1 MRNQPAYLSAR
12 RSAQIGLK
20 MKRKSESAEP
30 YFLEMKLVKEMNEEA
45 YFKVVHNYVR
55 YYYERARVYKIW
67 YLGLSVTKLLILAM
81 IPVSQTFAQLSEL
94 PWIAAGASSLCIL
107 LESVMELF
115 RMKEKWV
122 LYRKVGNDLMREGRQ
137 YAMKAGVYQDDE
149 EEKRDEKNFRIFVA
163 NAENI
168 ISEESAS
175 WKQMIQ
181 NIKTE

>member
-1 MRNQPAYLSAR
+1 MEVCCFTACGPRGEQK
-12 RSAQIGLK
+12 GVE
-20 MKRKSESAEP
+20 MKRKQELTEL
-30 YFLEMKLVKEMNEEA
+30 YFLEMQLAEEKNKA
-45 YFKVVHNYVR
+45 EYFRVVHNYVQ
-55 YYYERARVYKIW
+55 YYYKRASLYKIW

-81 IPVSQTFAQLSEL
+81 IPVSQTFAKLSDL

-107 LESVMELF
+107 LESVIELF

-137 YAMKAGVYQDDE
+137 YAMKAGAYQDEDE
-149 EEKRDEKNFRIFVA
+149 EKNFRIFVV

-168 ISEESAS
+168 IGEESSS

-181 NIKTE
+181 NIKTEKA

>member
-1 MRNQPAYLSAR
+1 MRYGR
-12 RSAQIGLK
+12 IGLK
-20 MKRKSESAEP
+20 VKRKSESAEP
-30 YFLEMKLVKEMNEEA
+30 YFMEMQMAKEMNKEE
-45 YFKVVHNYVR
+45 YFRVVHNYVQ
-55 YYYERARVYKIW
+55 YYYERAGVYKIW

-107 LESVMELF
+107 LESVTELF

-137 YAMKAGVYQDDE
+137 YAMKAGVYQNDE
-149 EEKRDEKNFRIFVA
+149 EEKNFQIFVA